1 MEVILRLIVLKD
13 FFKWSFQK
21 EEPASSL
28 AGRLLLDEVEGG
40 IITRYQILEHP
51 DEHDRDCKRSRTTSS
66 SLDTLRVCWR
76 EIAASMLRTRS

>member
-1 MEVILRLIVLKD
+1 MILRLIVLKD

-51 DEHDRDCKRSRTTSS
+51 ERSQSYGKQWNIPVDGS
-66 SLDTLRVCWR
+66 EAIGGVQ
-76 EIAASMLRTRS
+76 ASRAELPA

>member
-28 AGRLLLDEVEGG
+28 AGRLILDEVEEG
-40 IITRYQILEHP
+40 
-51 DEHDRDCKRSRTTSS
+51 SS
-66 SLDTLRVCWR
+66 SAIRFWSIMNRYCLSRWWIIPSLH
-76 EIAASMLRTRS
+76 IP